1 MLSLIQHYSSNT
13 KTLSTL
19 SVKCQEG
26 LLLSL
31 IKISARQAP
40 SRSQRR
46 HEAHEKDFF
55 SMIVLSINSA
65 LKLQLYVI
73 LISLTHSFVRDAF
86 QKSDILLIEMKS
98 FAK

>member
-1 MLSLIQHYSSNT
+1 MIEELMSNLLDNGITKLLLNAELDSALSNT

-65 LKLQLYVI
+65 LKLQL
-73 LISLTHSFVRDAF
+73 
-86 QKSDILLIEMKS
+86 
-98 FAK
+98 